1 MLVTLLVLSV
11 AFTMACVVAEA
22 NPPKPTKQEKKS
34 TPVMVEMQEDNE
46 FDGDPPTVVGT
57 PRHEVLDITRTHRI
71 EFDLW
76 TMVSPPIRMSLL
88 KVSQFFAWL
97 ATF

>member
-1 MLVTLLVLSV
+1 MLVALLVLSV

-22 NPPKPTKQEKKS
+22 SPPKPLKQEKKS
-34 TPVMVEMQEDNE
+34 TPVMVEMQEDND

-57 PRHEVLDITRTHRI
+57 PRHEVPDITRTHRI
-71 EFDLW
+71 EFDMW
-76 TMVSPPIRMSLL
+76 TMVSPPLRMGLL

-97 ATF
+97 ATL